1 MNWDLIDMAS
11 DESQTLATS
20 GGSTLYSS
28 ARSTDGDSEFHG
40 PTDVAAKLHE
50 LEARID
56 ILERSRE
63 MEDLGESRWT
73 PVSKVTATTSTMPS
87 NSPQEVDKLL
97 IGFLIIIIWLCVGFK
112 YLYVL

>member
-1 MNWDLIDMAS
+1 MNWGLIDMAS

-20 GGSTLYSS
+20 GGSTPYSS

-40 PTDVAAKLHE
+40 PTDIAAKLHE
-50 LEARID
+50 LEARIE
-56 ILERSRE
+56 ILERARE
-63 MEDLGESRWT
+63 MDDLGESRNT
-73 PVSKVTATTSTMPS
+73 PVSNPTATISTMPS
-87 NSPQEVDKLL
+87 NSPPEVDKLL